1 MVQWFRER
9 YVSREEHQ
17 QVVDYYRKL
26 VAQLYGNVRDL
37 RALVEAQRADIPQT
51 MEQSAGAEQPAEA
64 STESAE
70 ILPQKRDLGPN
81 VISIGLYRDRRRSG
95 I

>member
-37 RALVEAQRADIPQT
+37 RALVEAQRADTSQT
-51 MEQSAGAEQPAEA
+51 TEQPAGA
-64 STESAE
+64 STEQAE
-70 ILPQKRDLGPN
+70 IPQQKRDLGPN

>member
-37 RALVEAQRADIPQT
+37 RALVEPQT
-51 MEQSAGAEQPAEA
+51 MEQPAGAEQPAEA
-64 STESAE
+64 STEQAE
-70 ILPQKRDLGPN
+70 IPQQKRDLGPN
-81 VISIGLYRDRRRSG
+81 VISIGFYRDRRRSG

>member
-9 YVSREEHQ
+9 YISREEHQ

-64 STESAE
+64 STEQAK